1 MVSNLDIFAQV
12 GRGTAHDEYVYF
24 TMSNGK
30 LYYKENASDIR
41 NNMVRLEFIKGS
53 YDNPKINAF
62 VLFKGDVNR
71 IPKLKPL
78 HNDNGIQDTDFND
91 ITEQS
96 VTEKTLTPAKVKKES
111 NLKRTAPDENEVSS
125 VSQEDDNSIINADE
139 EDDVDLLFADERKN
153 SKTSGPRQPNPYTT
167 DDSMALM
174 PVFIAI
180 GCFIPLLF
188 CLCKL

>member
-24 TMSNGK
+24 VVRRGK
-30 LYYKENASDIR
+30 IYFKDEVSDVR
-41 NNMVRLEFIKGS
+41 NNLVRLEFIKGS

-62 VLFKGDVNR
+62 VLYKGNVDR
-71 IPKLKPL
+71 IPKLTPL
-78 HNDNGIQDTDFND
+78 HTDTAAQDSD
-91 ITEQS
+91 
-96 VTEKTLTPAKVKKES
+96 
-111 NLKRTAPDENEVSS
+111 PDENSGIYSS
-125 VSQEDDNSIINADE
+125 GKVLPAGNTKKTLDVKKRVIEEKKINLPPSEEDNLVVTEDE
-139 EDDVDLLFADERKN
+139 EDGIDSILTDNRKN
-153 SKTSGPRQPNPYTT
+153 SKTSGPRQPNPYTM
-167 DDSMALM
+167 DDSMVLM